1 MSSRVLGVTRQFLL
15 ETSIFLLS
23 LEVCAYCPY
32 GMSQIDLQLV
42 KKGVGVI
49 NSLRVSAGVGLQ

>member
-15 ETSIFLLS
+15 ETRIFLLS
-23 LEVCAYCPY
+23 LEVCVYCPY
-32 GMSQIDLQLV
+32 GMNQIDPQLV